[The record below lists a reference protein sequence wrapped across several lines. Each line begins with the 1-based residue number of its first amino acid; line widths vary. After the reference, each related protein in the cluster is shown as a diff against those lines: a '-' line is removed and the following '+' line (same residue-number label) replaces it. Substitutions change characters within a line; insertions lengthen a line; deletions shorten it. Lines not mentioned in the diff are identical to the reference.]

1 MENPVTGAS
10 HGGVCIGENP
20 WPAGGTP
27 LVTGVQP
34 YGFAPVTEEA
44 LAEIVRRI
52 VTTLQPEKI
61 ILFGSYAY
69 GTPSGDSDVDL
80 LVILDTPTRPA
91 ERYLCVSRLL
101 RPRPFPLDIV
111 VRTPAEITRA
121 LEKGDAFINQL
132 VTQGRVLYERSD

>member
-1 MENPVTGAS
+1 MD
-10 HGGVCIGENP
+10 ENP
-20 WPAGGTP
+20 WPAGGTQ
-27 LVTGVQP
+27 LVAGVQP

-44 LAEIVRRI
+44 LAEIIRRI

-80 LVILDTPTRPA
+80 LVVLDTPARPA

-101 RPRPFPLDIV
+101 RPRPFPLDIL

>member
-1 MENPVTGAS
+1 MENPVTMAP
-10 HGGVCIGENP
+10 HGDACRGENH
-20 WPAGGTP
+20 WPVGGTP
-27 LVTGVQP
+27 LVAGVQP

-69 GTPSGDSDVDL
+69 GTPSGDSDIDL
-80 LVILDTPTRPA
+80 LVVLDTPARPA

-111 VRTPAEITRA
+111 VRTPAEIARA

-132 VTQGRVLYERSD
+132 VTQGRELYE